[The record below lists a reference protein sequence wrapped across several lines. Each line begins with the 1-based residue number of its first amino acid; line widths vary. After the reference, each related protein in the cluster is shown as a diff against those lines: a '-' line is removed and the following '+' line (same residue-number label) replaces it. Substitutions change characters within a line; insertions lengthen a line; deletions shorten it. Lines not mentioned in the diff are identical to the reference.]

1 MYHRSLVSS
10 IATRPLLAGLRLT
23 GLGLAGLGLAGL
35 GLAGLGLAGVGP
47 DGYVIAICSMK
58 GFSNR
63 AKAA

>member
-23 GLGLAGLGLAGL
+23 GL